1 METEK
6 NKLFGLVGKNISYS
20 FSRSYFAEKFQK
32 QGLSNY
38 EYVNFDIP
46 SINKLPTILSER
58 KDNLIGFNV
67 TIPYKGEII
76 SLLDEIDDT
85 ANLIE
90 AVNTVLI
97 DTNGRLKGFNTD
109 IYGFEN
115 SFKPLLKP
123 SHQKA
128 LILGTGGA
136 SRAIQFVLN
145 KLNIEY
151 KFVSRNPSGE
161 HQFNYSELTKK
172 VMNEFTII
180 INCTPLGTYP
190 DIEKCPNIPYQFLTS
205 DHFLY
210 DLIYNPAES
219 TFLKNGKKVNATIIN
234 GQQML
239 ELQAEKAWGI
249 WQNR

>member
-136 SRAIQFVLN
+136 SRAIEFVLN

-180 INCTPLGTYP
+180 INCTPLGPYP

-239 ELQAEKAWGI
+239 ELQAEKAWDI

>member
-1 METEK
+1 MGTEK

-20 FSRSYFAEKFQK
+20 FSRSYFAEKFENL
-32 QGLSNY
+32 GLSDHQ
-38 EYVNFDIP
+38 YVNFDIP
-46 SINKLPTILSER
+46 VIEELPSILSER

-76 SLLDEIDDT
+76 SLLDEVDGTARSID
-85 ANLIE
+85 
-90 AVNTVLI
+90 AVNTVLV
-97 DTNGRLKGFNTD
+97 DHKGRLKGFNTD
-109 IYGFEN
+109 IYGFEK

-136 SRAIQFVLN
+136 SRAIEFVLN

-151 KFVSRNPSGE
+151 KFVSRNPSADN
-161 HQFNYSELTKK
+161 QFTYSELSKE
-172 VMNEFTII
+172 VMNEFKII
-180 INCTPLGTYP
+180 INCTPLGTHP
-190 DIEKCPNIPYQFLTS
+190 AIEKCPDIPYHFLTY

-210 DLIYNPAES
+210 DLIYNPAE
-219 TFLKNGKKVNATIIN
+219 TIFLKNGKKAGATIKN
-234 GQQML
+234 GREML
-239 ELQAEKAWGI
+239 ELQAEKAWTI

>member
-1 METEK
+1 M
-6 NKLFGLVGKNISYS
+6 
-20 FSRSYFAEKFQK
+20 
-32 QGLSNY
+32 
-38 EYVNFDIP
+38 
-46 SINKLPTILSER
+46 
-58 KDNLIGFNV
+58 IGFNV

-136 SRAIQFVLN
+136 SRAIEFVLN

-239 ELQAEKAWGI
+239 ELQAEKAWDI

>member
-46 SINKLPTILSER
+46 SVTKLPTILSER

-76 SLLDEIDDT
+76 SLLDEVDDT

-97 DTNGRLKGFNTD
+97 HTNGRLKGFNTD

-136 SRAIQFVLN
+136 SRAIEFVLN

-151 KFVSRNPSGE
+151 KFVSRNPSE
-161 HQFNYSELTKK
+161 ENQITYSEITKE

-190 DIEKCPNIPYQFLTS
+190 DIEKCPSIPYQFLTS
-205 DHFLY
+205 DHLLY
-210 DLIYNPAES
+210 DLIYNPAET
-219 TFLKNGKKVNATIIN
+219 TFLKNGKKVNATIKN
-234 GQQML
+234 GLEML
-239 ELQAEKAWGI
+239 ELQAEKAWEI

>member
-136 SRAIQFVLN
+136 SRAIEFVLN

-151 KFVSRNPSGE
+151 KVVSRNPSGE

-239 ELQAEKAWGI
+239 ELQAEKAWDI